1 MIMKKNIQRQQS
13 SKRRGNTVPSI
24 MISALIVFVH
34 QMITISATSCHIIS
48 ARPAFYPH
56 HVNSLSSRSS
66 TKQSSPA
73 STTKYSRKKYGDN
86 NKSAATGAVIQN
98 VGLRKK
104 TKSKMIDLDDNFDY
118 NYNQQQS
125 ALQLQQQQQQPSL
138 EELRGQLGPI
148 GLLVSNTIE
157 LTIVTMG
164 SFISGG
170 LLGYIG
176 GGIMNIPSTL
186 FGQSMGSFGQRLAA
200 LNAKAFTTCKTWG
213 TLSAAFSGFNNFVRL
228 CRGDVDDGWN
238 TVFGSALTGAFLSR
252 NGGPQA
258 MLQGAATYAGFTYF
272 LDKMTRSPETS
283 PQRQSELM
291 YTDVPVDD
299 FD

>member
-1 MIMKKNIQRQQS
+1 MKNNLQRQHLP
-13 SKRRGNTVPSI
+13 KRYITTV
-24 MISALIVFVH
+24 MSALIIMAHHMVA
-34 QMITISATSCHIIS
+34 TSATSCHIIS
-48 ARPAFYPH
+48 ARPAFYSH
-56 HVNSLSSRSS
+56 TINSVSRSS
-66 TKQSSPA
+66 SKQSA
-73 STTKYSRKKYGDN
+73 STSSTKNSWRQYYGA
-86 NKSAATGAVIQN
+86 NKSAGATNAIQT

-104 TKSKMIDLDDNFDY
+104 TKSKMIDLDDDFDY
-118 NYNQQQS
+118 NYNQLS
-125 ALQLQQQQQQPSL
+125 EAQLQQPSL

-176 GGIMNIPSTL
+176 GGVMNIPSTI
-186 FGQSMGSFGQRLAA
+186 FGKSMGSFGQRLAA
-200 LNAKAFTTCKTWG
+200 LNTKAFATCKTWG

-238 TVFGSALTGAFLSR
+238 TVIGSGLTGAFLSR
-252 NGGPQA
+252 NSGPQA

-272 LDKMTRSPETS
+272 LDKMTRSPQTS
-283 PQRQSELM
+283 QRQSELM
-291 YTDVPVDD
+291 YTDVPIDG
-299 FD
+299 

>member
-1 MIMKKNIQRQQS
+1 MIIA
-13 SKRRGNTVPSI
+13 
-24 MISALIVFVH
+24 ALVVMAH
-34 QMITISATSCHIIS
+34 HMITTSASSCHIIS

-56 HVNSLSSRSS
+56 HANSVSSRSIKQSALS
-66 TKQSSPA
+66 TKH
-73 STTKYSRKKYGDN
+73 SRRQYGANN
-86 NKSAATGAVIQN
+86 NKSAAATDIIQT
-98 VGLRKK
+98 VGLLRKK

-118 NYNQQQS
+118 NYNNQQQS
-125 ALQLQQQQQQPSL
+125 AELQLQQPSL
-138 EELRGQLGPI
+138 DELRGQLGPL

-157 LTIVTMG
+157 LTITTMG
-164 SFISGG
+164 ALISGG
-170 LLGYIG
+170 LLGYFG
-176 GGIMNIPSTL
+176 GGVMNVPSTL
-186 FGQSMGSFGQRLAA
+186 FGKSMGSFGQRLAA

-238 TVFGSALTGAFLSR
+238 NVIGSGLTGAFLSR

-272 LDKMTRSPETS
+272 LDKMTRSPEKS
-283 PQRQSELM
+283 QRQSELM

>member
-1 MIMKKNIQRQQS
+1 MAHV
-13 SKRRGNTVPSI
+13 TT
-24 MISALIVFVH
+24 A
-34 QMITISATSCHIIS
+34 ATSCAAATLLS

-56 HVNSLSSRSS
+56 TINSVGRSS
-66 TKQSSPA
+66 NKQSA
-73 STTKYSRKKYGDN
+73 SVSSNKYSRRQYFGEK
-86 NKSAATGAVIQN
+86 KSAIQT

-104 TKSKMIDLDDNFDY
+104 TKMIDLEDDFDY
-118 NYNQQQS
+118 NYSNNQQQS
-125 ALQLQQQQQQPSL
+125 ESSVQLQGGEPSL
-138 EELRGQLGPI
+138 EELRAQLGPI

-176 GGIMNIPSTL
+176 GGVMNIPSTI
-186 FGQSMGSFGQRLAA
+186 FGKSMGSFGQRLAA
-200 LNAKAFTTCKTWG
+200 LNTKAFATCKTWG

-228 CRGDVDDGWN
+228 CRGDIEDDGWN
-238 TVFGSALTGAFLSR
+238 TVIGSGLTGAFLSR

-272 LDKMTRSPETS
+272 LDKMTRSS
-283 PQRQSELM
+283 PQQQGAAELV
-291 YTDVPVDD
+291 YEDVPIDG
-299 FD
+299 